1 MADTSSARMVSA
13 GGTLLVLRRA
23 RAALALTN
31 RDCAHTVLQDIGL
44 CGRGCGLYLDLDK
57 RLKQVFNTWRSW
69 VRLEREKLIDG
80 TQYGFRHDR
89 IEVLSGRRTK
99 RFARPIDI
107 GREGAIRRRWI
118 IRPHIL
124 SINQRASAPLFSK
137 STVYAV
143 LLRFQRQ

>member
-1 MADTSSARMVSA
+1 MADASSARMASA
-13 GGTLLVLRRA
+13 GKTLFLVRRA
-23 RAALALTN
+23 HAELTN
-31 RDCAHTVLQDIGL
+31 RDRAHTVLQDVGYR
-44 CGRGCGLYLDLDK
+44 GPGCGVYLDLHM
-57 RLKQVFNTWRSW
+57 RLKQVFNTWRNW
-69 VRLEREKLIDG
+69 ALLERKKLIDG

-118 IRPHIL
+118 IRSHIL
-124 SINQRASAPLFSK
+124 SINQRATAPLFSK